1 MRVAAQQAVEPVRKA
16 VERRELDAKLLR
28 WAMWELPLGKTDQD
42 EARVR
47 RECIEILAELPI
59 DISEAEGKEALEATV
74 REACR
79 EIEQRKAENDRQ
91 ARKQSLIRQ
100 SVAEVVSYMA
110 ELKRKGEVT
119 HEEYWDNDLTEHLR
133 TAVRRGL
140 DSELTGEES
149 TKEAT
154 ELAHEIIDREID

>member
-1 MRVAAQQAVEPVRKA
+1 MRVAAQKAVEPLRKA
-16 VERRELDAKLLR
+16 VERRELDGKLLR

-42 EARVR
+42 TARLR
-47 RECIEILAELPI
+47 RECTEILAELPI
-59 DISEAEGKEALEATV
+59 DISEAEGKEALEASV

-79 EIEQRKAENDRQ
+79 EIEQRNAENDRQ
-91 ARKQSLIRQ
+91 ARKQSLIQQ

-110 ELKRKGEVT
+110 EGELT
-119 HEEYWDNDLTEHLR
+119 HEEYWDSELTEYLR

-149 TKEAT
+149 TKEAR
-154 ELAHEIIDREID
+154 ELAHEIIDGEIA